1 MIVVGGFDL
10 SLTSSG
16 MVAVP
21 EDWAGDWARIRT
33 GRAGQKLTKEATPEQ
48 QIERLRS
55 IRGRVQAFV
64 KTHHVTVAVIEE
76 YAFSAT
82 TIGAH
87 SLGELGGVIKVELF
101 DMGVAVHVVSP
112 ARARTLLGKQP
123 KRDRKVWAQGQLYA
137 AGAPKTWSGDEL
149 DAFVNANYYLSE
161 NGGHAVILPRAA

>member
-33 GRAGQKLTKEATPEQ
+33 GRAGKKLTKAATPEE

-64 KTHHVTVAVIEE
+64 KANHITVAVIEE

-101 DMGVAVHVVSP
+101 DMGLAVHVVSP

-123 KRDRKVWAQGQLYA
+123 KRDRKAWAQGRLYA
-137 AGAPKTWSGDEL
+137 AGAPKAWSGDEL
-149 DAFVNANYYLSE
+149 DAFVLANHHLSE
-161 NGGHAVILPRAA
+161 TGGHAVILPRAA